1 MSGMLRFEILGPQR
15 AWYADSEIDLG
26 PGKQR
31 AVLAVLLLAANRAVP
46 TGQIVDAV
54 WPEEPP
60 ANGTNVVQKYVAGL
74 RRVLEPERSPRS
86 PGQVLTLTD
95 AGYLLRV
102 DPDAVDFVRF
112 ERGVRRARR
121 SVAEG
126 RPSTALAEL
135 RAALDLWRGEPLS
148 GFAGPSFEAARQ
160 RLVELRAAALED
172 RIGLELNAGRHREI
186 VGELVELVV
195 EFPVRERLRHQLMLA
210 LYRSGRQAEALSA
223 YREIGDLLREEHGIE
238 PGGALQELHGRIL
251 RSDPTL
257 APSPSMPPA
266 APAPA
271 PAVLPPSA
279 VPATAPAPAAAPA
292 LVPTPAPAPSPGDPS
307 SSSARPALAEP
318 LLTARPVPASSA
330 ATVVSIPAGTPPFA
344 PGYPV
349 TPAPSVPGFGAHGPA
364 VPGYG
369 GRPTLPLLPP
379 LSSSGANPRR
389 SRQPLPRWLST
400 TATIAGTA
408 LTVLSFGCLTWLVIL
423 AYAIWR
429 RSWRLGVAAIG
440 YLALSV
446 VAIYLLEEPEAS
458 TSDAEA
464 LAFVGVSAVCGLVG
478 AVHVVLLSRGV
489 WAALTGTSA
498 GSRVADDERRIR
510 REQAR
515 YLLYHYPAA
524 RHELRIGRPDLAREH
539 DDGGLVDINAVAD
552 RVIAGLP
559 GVTVAQ
565 AQQISTDRWLRGPFS
580 SMEELAGRCL
590 LPPALT
596 DSLRDV
602 LVFLPLAD
610 RSARH

>member
-1 MSGMLRFEILGPQR
+1 MSGLLRFEILGPQR
-15 AWYADSEIDLG
+15 AWYADREIDLG

-121 SVAEG
+121 SVTEG
-126 RPSTALAEL
+126 RPSVALAEL
-135 RAALDLWRGEPLS
+135 KAALDLWRGEPLS

-172 RIGLELNAGRHREI
+172 RIGLELTAGRHREI

-210 LYRSGRQAEALSA
+210 LYRSGRQAEALAA

-238 PGGALQELHGRIL
+238 PGAALQELHGRIL

-257 APSPSMPPA
+257 APSPSTPPA

-271 PAVLPPSA
+271 LLPPST
-279 VPATAPAPAAAPA
+279 VPATAPAAAPA
-292 LVPTPAPAPSPGDPS
+292 EPPSSSVRPALVEPVPAARPAPASSVATAATATAATATAATVASVPAATPPFVPGYASGAPAPSG
-307 SSSARPALAEP
+307 
-318 LLTARPVPASSA
+318 
-330 ATVVSIPAGTPPFA
+330 
-344 PGYPV
+344 
-349 TPAPSVPGFGAHGPA
+349 PGFGAAGPA
-364 VPGYG
+364 TPGYG

-379 LSSSGANPRR
+379 LPSPGADPRR

-400 TATIAGTA
+400 VATIAGTA

-429 RSWRLGVAAIG
+429 RSWGLGVAALG

-464 LAFVGVSAVCGLVG
+464 LAFVGVLAVCGLVG

-524 RHELRIGRPDLAREH
+524 RHELRIGRPDLARDH

-552 RVIAGLP
+552 RVIGDLP
-559 GVTVAQ
+559 GVTAAQ

-602 LVFLPLAD
+602 LVFLPPAD
-610 RSARH
+610 LSARH